1 MANFG
6 THLAYPTPDWV
17 AYRVQEDVYNPAPAP
32 RDSAPGLLAGIRKA
46 LSRLALAWVR
56 ANSRN
61 AYL

>member
-17 AYRVQEDVYNPAPAP
+17 AYRVQDQNTPARPA
-32 RDSAPGLLAGIRKA
+32 RDSKHGRLLAGIVKA
-46 LSRLALAWVR
+46 LRRFASAWVR
-56 ANSRN
+56 ANSYN